1 MKRASLLLVL
11 AAAACTP
18 PPKKAPQEDV
28 IEREVAL
35 FMAVGVQDTSQLTKG
50 QWAGYSVRTADSPR
64 TVAIRLAVV
73 DVKDGTFWIENRTTS
88 SPGPGQTPKTL
99 IMKYQID
106 ESAKPLQIWMAELGG
121 SPTLVYPRK
130 DTSGKPIDLPQ
141 PVEDPKS
148 NVQVAEETITI
159 SATGKQYDCTRL
171 TSKAS
176 YQGGKETALVTW
188 CSKDVPFSVKYAGKT
203 YGGVVRRTY
212 GRHTL
217 ELEMKGTDAVP
228 MLIIPEK

>member
-1 MKRASLLLVL
+1 MKRAAVFLVL

-18 PPKKAPQEDV
+18 PQKSAPQEDL

-35 FMAVGVQDTSQLTKG
+35 FMAVGVQDTSQLSKG
-50 QWAGYSVRTADSPR
+50 QWAGYSVRTAGSPR

-73 DVKDGTFWIENRTTS
+73 DVKDGTYWIENRTTS
-88 SPGPGQTPKTL
+88 SQGTGQTPRTL

-121 SPTLVYPRK
+121 NPTQVFPRK
-130 DTSGKPIDLPQ
+130 DGGKDVELPQ
-141 PVEDPKS
+141 AAEEPKS

-176 YQGGKETALVTW
+176 YQGSKETTLVTW
-188 CSKDVPFSVKYAGKT
+188 CSKDVPFSVKYAGKS

-212 GRHTL
+212 GNHTL

-228 MLIIPEK
+228 MLKLPEK